1 MSNNE
6 SKPNQTITVNDRK
19 SISINSV
26 INVLNFDE
34 TYVCVMTELGKV
46 IVEGED
52 LKIESLGKDEGVIY
66 VIGTING
73 VYYPAVRNDKH
84 SVFKIFK

>member
-1 MSNNE
+1 MNGSE

-34 TYVCVMTELGKV
+34 GYVCVMTELGKV

-52 LKIESLGKDEGVIY
+52 LKIESLGKDAGVIY
-66 VIGTING
+66 VVGTING
-73 VYYPAVRNDKH
+73 VYYPTVRDEKH
-84 SVFKIFK
+84 SVFKFFK

>member
-1 MSNNE
+1 
-6 SKPNQTITVNDRK
+6 
-19 SISINSV
+19 
-26 INVLNFDE
+26 
-34 TYVCVMTELGKV
+34 MTELGKV

-52 LKIESLGKDEGVIY
+52 LKIESLGKDAGVIY
-66 VIGTING
+66 VSGTING